1 MELMADQT
9 LKKKKISE
17 FEDNRVETIQNETH
31 REGKNL
37 LTEHQP

>member
-17 FEDNRVETIQNETH
+17 FEDNRVETIQSEAQNKK
-31 REGKNL
+31 RIFN
-37 LTEHQP
+37 